1 MKSDRVFQ
9 ATASAAAW
17 LILFFATTAAAAQ
30 DEPVTVDGPGFV
42 MESGAP
48 AYMSDEPVGSI
59 GLSSEQR
66 LTVRTYQYRSF
77 DAPRSGRSSFAL
89 GYQPSREGDLEAAA
103 IEGLDDLSEAWDTG
117 GILEYGYS
125 DPDNPRTRAGI
136 DVHIA
141 PGDINAGD
149 GWLLQPGARYTTP
162 FLDRWQFNARVY
174 STIAPPSSSSGT
186 MYLDRQARNG
196 AGWNSDSTLQ
206 DVGVNLGLAYD
217 VNESWILGTGA
228 GVSRTIG
235 RPDEAA
241 ALDDEPAATQFFGG
255 VVLKYKF

>member
-1 MKSDRVFQ
+1 MKADRFIRA
-9 ATASAAAW
+9 ATAAW
-17 LILFFATTAAAAQ
+17 LIVIAATTAVGAQ
-30 DEPVTVDGPGFV
+30 DAPAPADGPGFV
-42 MESGAP
+42 TESGAP

-59 GLSSEQR
+59 GLSPEQR
-66 LTVRTYQYRSF
+66 LNVRTYQYRNF
-77 DAPRSGRSSFAL
+77 AAPRSGRSGFAL

-103 IEGLDDLSEAWDTG
+103 IEGLDDLSQAWDTG

-125 DPDNPRTRAGI
+125 DPDDPRIRAGI
-136 DVHIA
+136 DVRIA

-149 GWLLQPGARYTTP
+149 GWLLQPGASYTTP

-186 MYLDRQARNG
+186 MYLDRQLRNG
-196 AGWNSDSTLQ
+196 AGWNSDSTFQ

-217 VNESWILGTGA
+217 VNDSWILGTGA
-228 GVSRTIG
+228 GVSRMIG

-241 ALDDEPAATQFFGG
+241 ALDGEPAATQFFGG

>member
-1 MKSDRVFQ
+1 MKAKRFFR
-9 ATASAAAW
+9 AAAAAGSM
-17 LILFFATTAAAAQ
+17 LLAGATAAAAQ
-30 DEPVTVDGPGFV
+30 DAPAVPDGPGFV

-59 GLSSEQR
+59 GLSPEQR
-66 LTVRTYQYRSF
+66 LSLRTYQYRSF
-77 DAPRSGRSSFAL
+77 GAPGTGRSHFAM
-89 GYQPSREGDLEAAA
+89 GYQPSREGDLDATA

-117 GILEYGYS
+117 GIVQYGYS
-125 DPDNPRTRAGI
+125 DPDDPRTRAGI
-136 DVHIA
+136 DVRIA

-149 GWLLQPGARYTTP
+149 GWLLQPGASYTTP

-174 STIAPPSSSSGT
+174 STIAPPSSSSGG
-186 MYLDRQARNG
+186 MYLDRQSRNS
-196 AGWNSDSTLQ
+196 AAWNTDSTFQ

-217 VNESWILGTGA
+217 VNDSWILGTGA
-228 GVSRTIG
+228 GVSRMLG

-241 ALDDEPAATQFFGG
+241 RLDDEPAATQFFGG